1 MLILGIYP
9 SSHTKVNVSPDLTG
23 PTGFTSFKWEI
34 PSGNMQD
41 PEKIFTMILRSA
53 TQIRTCYYL
62 RHFQHCLYR
71 SRK

>member
-1 MLILGIYP
+1 MLFLGRYP

-53 TQIRTCYYL
+53 AEIR
-62 RHFQHCLYR
+62 FAII
-71 SRK
+71 